1 MTELLL
7 SSYELT
13 TYSLG
18 ALALLMLVQ
27 MTVADVIGIRAKQ
40 IPGTPPEQNH
50 ENPLFRASRTVANTN
65 ESIGVYLVVIL
76 FCIFSGAD
84 ATYTGY
90 LSWTFVIGRVI
101 YAVCYYTNQ
110 QTLRS
115 TVFGISLLA
124 LVGLLGLGTFG

>member
-7 SSYELT
+7 NSYELT
-13 TYSLG
+13 VYSWG

-27 MTVADVIGIRAKQ
+27 MTVADVFGIRAKQ
-40 IPGTPPEQNH
+40 TPGPPPEQNPD
-50 ENPLFRASRTVANTN
+50 NPVFRASRTVANMN

-76 FCIFSGAD
+76 FCIFNGAD

-90 LSWTFVIGRVI
+90 LSWGFVVSRVV

-124 LVGLLGLGTFG
+124 LVGLLGLGAFS